1 MTDLYLKT
9 LTEEDMNAAL
19 IEAGI
24 VTEQTVETQVGE
36 TEDGDAILQD
46 VTVLVPTQGVSLDV
60 IGPIVR
66 VTGYDEDGEPIT
78 VEYPEWHVN
87 VRCGGLTDE
96 QLALIEPIQIIPPEQ
111 PYRVWA

>member
-9 LTEEDMNAAL
+9 PTEAEMTAVL

-46 VTVLVPTQGVSLDV
+46 VTVLVPTQDFSVDQ
-60 IGPIVR
+60 IGPFTR
-66 VTGYDEDGEPIT
+66 DGVDYT
-78 VEYPEWHVN
+78 DWHTN
-87 VRCGGLTDE
+87 LRGSFDDD
-96 QLALIEPIQIIPPEQ
+96 QLALLTPLSVEPPV
-111 PYRVWA
+111 PYRTWA

>member
-9 LTEEDMNAAL
+9 LTEAEMNAAL
-19 IEAGI
+19 LEAGI

-46 VTVLVPTQGVSLDV
+46 VTVLVPTQDFSVDQ
-60 IGPIVR
+60 IGPFTKII
-66 VTGYDEDGEPIT
+66 GYDKDRKPIEEYYPDWHTNLRGSFDED
-78 VEYPEWHVN
+78 
-87 VRCGGLTDE
+87 
-96 QLALIEPIQIIPPEQ
+96 QLALLTPLSVEPPV